1 VRVPIRLGSAAVAA
15 AAAAGLAAVPAF
27 ASTAA
32 PAFGYGGAGHVVF
45 VQTDNTAG
53 NQVVAYHRA
62 ADGVP
67 SPAGAYATN
76 GLGGILAG
84 SVVDHTASQGSLAY
98 DPWPRAGWRRVSSPS
113 DPHLAGCP
121 HCTEYLAQMRETIS
135 LTGRLAPEDLT
146 PQTQDEFVDL
156 YRRWRPEQQ

>member
-1 VRVPIRLGSAAVAA
+1 
-15 AAAAGLAAVPAF
+15 
-27 ASTAA
+27 
-32 PAFGYGGAGHVVF
+32 VF

-62 ADGVP
+62 ADGVL

-84 SVVDHTASQGSLAY
+84 SV
-98 DPWPRAGWRRVSSPS
+98 
-113 DPHLAGCP
+113 AGCP
-121 HCTEYLAQMRETIS
+121 QCTEYLAQMRETIS

-146 PQTQDEFVDL
+146 PQMQDEFVDL
-156 YRRWRPEQQ
+156 YRRWRSEQQ